1 MESQSHL
8 VTHLDRTLANLD
20 TKYLWKLT
28 IPYLNLGTPVLEC
41 KYVLKSRD
49 CQGVLKSAVGLDL
62 VNGNFLQS
70 VLACSLKILNWCP
83 LNCLRGWVKNK
94 SLLVLLVPD
103 IILCT
108 STKSCVSLLD
118 FKDSMWI
125 SPSASLR
132 HLFCTF

>member
-8 VTHLDRTLANLD
+8 VTHPDQTLANLD

-70 VLACSLKILNWCP
+70 VLACSLNILN
-83 LNCLRGWVKNK
+83 RVT
-94 SLLVLLVPD
+94 
-103 IILCT
+103 IIT
-108 STKSCVSLLD
+108 E
-118 FKDSMWI
+118 
-125 SPSASLR
+125 R
-132 HLFCTF
+132 